1 MGSDRTVGRHLV
13 DVGALLLLGSVYVF
27 LLSLGKV
34 TAGARRA
41 VTSVWESGIDVA
53 QASVRSAN

>member
-1 MGSDRTVGRHLV
+1 MGSERTVGRHLA
-13 DVGALLLLGSVYVF
+13 DIGALLMLGSVYVF
-27 LLSLGKV
+27 LLSLGTV
-34 TAGARRA
+34 AARARRA